1 MQYIERACSE
11 RTSMTEPSTNL
22 NEPQG
27 QGEASDSLRPG
38 PRPLAFHLASAL
50 ASLGGSIAALP
61 GVQAGVATADTG
73 VGAEAREFAAA
84 LADIGDGE
92 VPLAA
97 GNEAVSRLGV
107 MMAGIEAYRRH
118 AYRRDVE
125 DPAVIWAEGS
135 TRLLDYGGVEGAVE
149 PGMTVLFAPSLVNR
163 GYVLDL
169 SAQRSMVRWM
179 AQNGIRP
186 LLIDWGAPGEAERD
200 FTLDDYILGRLGS
213 AIDEALSHS
222 RGHTGDK
229 IGLVGYCMGGDLAL
243 ASAQRRQS
251 DLSAL
256 ALLATPWDFHGGSG
270 LQGSLF
276 AAARD
281 SLDAV
286 ISGFGELP
294 VDILQTF
301 FASLD
306 PALGLRKFR
315 RFAELDPDG
324 DKAAEFV
331 ALEDWLNDGVAL
343 TAAVAKTCLIEWY
356 GENSTAEGN
365 WLIGG
370 EPVDPTAIDLPTLV
384 AAPAA
389 DRIVPPESA
398 RPLADLIPGAELMT
412 PPSGHIGM
420 VVGSKAE
427 QGLWRPLTD
436 WLLAHA

>member
-1 MQYIERACSE
+1 
-11 RTSMTEPSTNL
+11 
-22 NEPQG
+22 
-27 QGEASDSLRPG
+27 
-38 PRPLAFHLASAL
+38 LAFHLASAL

-61 GVQAGVATADTG
+61 GVQAGEATADTG

-92 VPLAA
+92 FSLAA
-97 GNEAVSRLGV
+97 GNEAVSRLSV

-118 AYRRDVE
+118 TYCRDVE
-125 DPAVIWAEGS
+125 DPAVLWTDGS

-149 PGMTVLFAPSLVNR
+149 PRMTVLFAPSLVNR

-169 SAQRSMVRWM
+169 SAKRSMVRWM
-179 AQNGIRP
+179 ACNGIRP

-200 FTLDDYILGRLGS
+200 FTLDDYILGRLG
-213 AIDEALSHS
+213 AAMDEALTLS
-222 RGHTGDK
+222 RGHTGDR

-276 AAARD
+276 AAAKD

-315 RFAELDPDG
+315 RFAELDPAG
-324 DKAAEFV
+324 AKAAEFV

-343 TAAVAKTCLIEWY
+343 TAAVARTCLIEWY
-356 GENSTAEGN
+356 GENSTAMGK

-370 EPVDPTAIDLPTLV
+370 EAVDPAAIDLPTLV

-427 QGLWRPLTD
+427 EGLWRPLTN
-436 WLLAHA
+436 WLLARA

>member
-1 MQYIERACSE
+1 M
-11 RTSMTEPSTNL
+11 TSTAL
-22 NEPQG
+22 N
-27 QGEASDSLRPG
+27 SDRPATREDAAEDMRPG

-61 GVQAGVATADTG
+61 GVQAGAATADTG
-73 VGAEAREFAAA
+73 VGAEAKEFAAA
-84 LADIGDGE
+84 LADLGDGE
-92 VPLAA
+92 IPLAA

-125 DPAVIWAEGS
+125 DPAVLWADGS
-135 TRLLDYGGVEGAVE
+135 TRLLDYGDDDAGVEDQ
-149 PGMTVLFAPSLVNR
+149 MTVLFVPSLVNR

-169 SAQRSMVRWM
+169 SARRSMLRWM
-179 AQNGIRP
+179 ARHGIRP
-186 LLIDWGAPGEAERD
+186 LLVDWGGPGEAEKD
-200 FTLDDYILGRLGS
+200 FSLDDYILGRLDA
-213 AIDEALSHS
+213 AIDQALSVS
-222 RGHTGDK
+222 RGSTGDK

-243 ASAQRRQS
+243 AAAQRRQL
-251 DLSAL
+251 DLRAL
-256 ALLATPWDFHGGSG
+256 ALLATPGDFHGGSG
-270 LQGSLF
+270 LQGRLF

-281 SLDAV
+281 SLEAV
-286 ISGFGELP
+286 IGGFGELP

-315 RFAELDPDG
+315 RFAELDPEG

-343 TAAVAKTCLIEWY
+343 TASVAKTCLIEWY
-356 GENSTAEGN
+356 GENSTAEGK

-370 EPVDPTAIDLPTLV
+370 EPVDPGAIDLPTLV
-384 AAPAA
+384 AAPSA

-398 RPLADLIPGAELMT
+398 RPLADLIAGA
-412 PPSGHIGM
+412 
-420 VVGSKAE
+420 
-427 QGLWRPLTD
+427 
-436 WLLAHA
+436 

>member
-1 MQYIERACSE
+1 M
-11 RTSMTEPSTNL
+11 TSTAL
-22 NEPQG
+22 N
-27 QGEASDSLRPG
+27 SDRPATREDAAEDMRPG

-61 GVQAGVATADTG
+61 GVQAGAATADTG
-73 VGAEAREFAAA
+73 VGAEAKEFAAA
-84 LADIGDGE
+84 LADLGDGE
-92 VPLAA
+92 IPLAA

-125 DPAVIWAEGS
+125 DPAVLWADGS
-135 TRLLDYGGVEGAVE
+135 TRLLDYGDDDAGVEDQ
-149 PGMTVLFAPSLVNR
+149 MTVLFVPSLVNR

-169 SAQRSMVRWM
+169 SARRSMLRWM
-179 AQNGIRP
+179 ARHGIRP
-186 LLIDWGAPGEAERD
+186 LLVDWGGPGEAEKD
-200 FTLDDYILGRLGS
+200 FSLDDYILGRLDA
-213 AIDEALSHS
+213 AIDQALSVS
-222 RGHTGDK
+222 RGSTGDK

-243 ASAQRRQS
+243 AAAQRRQL
-251 DLSAL
+251 DLRAL
-256 ALLATPWDFHGGSG
+256 ALLATPRGFHGGSG
-270 LQGSLF
+270 LQGRLF

-281 SLDAV
+281 SLEAV
-286 ISGFGELP
+286 IGGFGELP

-315 RFAELDPDG
+315 RFAELDPEG

-343 TAAVAKTCLIEWY
+343 TASVAKTCLIEWY
-356 GENSTAEGN
+356 GENSTAEGK

-370 EPVDPTAIDLPTLV
+370 EPVDPGAIDLPTLV
-384 AAPAA
+384 AAPSA

-398 RPLADLIPGAELMT
+398 RPLADLIAGAELMT

-427 QGLWRPLTD
+427 EGLWRPLTD
-436 WLLAHA
+436 WLLSRA

>member
-1 MQYIERACSE
+1 
-11 RTSMTEPSTNL
+11 
-22 NEPQG
+22 
-27 QGEASDSLRPG
+27 
-38 PRPLAFHLASAL
+38 
-50 ASLGGSIAALP
+50 
-61 GVQAGVATADTG
+61 
-73 VGAEAREFAAA
+73 
-84 LADIGDGE
+84 
-92 VPLAA
+92 
-97 GNEAVSRLGV
+97 
-107 MMAGIEAYRRH
+107 
-118 AYRRDVE
+118 
-125 DPAVIWAEGS
+125 
-135 TRLLDYGGVEGAVE
+135 
-149 PGMTVLFAPSLVNR
+149 
-163 GYVLDL
+163 
-169 SAQRSMVRWM
+169 
-179 AQNGIRP
+179 
-186 LLIDWGAPGEAERD
+186 
-200 FTLDDYILGRLGS
+200 
-213 AIDEALSHS
+213 
-222 RGHTGDK
+222 
-229 IGLVGYCMGGDLAL
+229 
-243 ASAQRRQS
+243 
-251 DLSAL
+251 
-256 ALLATPWDFHGGSG
+256 
-270 LQGSLF
+270 
-276 AAARD
+276 
-281 SLDAV
+281 
-286 ISGFGELP
+286 